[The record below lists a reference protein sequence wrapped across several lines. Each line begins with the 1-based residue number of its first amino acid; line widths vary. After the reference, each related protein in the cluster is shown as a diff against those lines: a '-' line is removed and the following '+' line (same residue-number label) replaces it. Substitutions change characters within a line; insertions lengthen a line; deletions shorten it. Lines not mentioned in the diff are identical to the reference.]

1 MIEQLDDL
9 GDSAEARGRVLAAV
23 DAHTAEAL
31 ASRGGGQVEAVE
43 RVEAEVAAAPERAF
57 RFAADGSAVLV
68 AGRRRYQAG
77 RFEVLALCELRARA
91 LAARA
96 RACLLY
102 TSPSPRDGL
111 LSRMPSSA

>member
-68 AGRRRYQAG
+68 AGRRRVG
-77 RFEVLALCELRARA
+77 RRR
-91 LAARA
+91 R
-96 RACLLY
+96 RWRR
-102 TSPSPRDGL
+102 SRRDRRGRDGGG
-111 LSRMPSSA
+111 RR